1 MPTAKE
7 FFLYWRTW
15 FLDTKFRSGVSWDTT
30 VTLSAVDGR
39 PECVEYFREGTF
51 GHRGVRW
58 VRASPPL
65 SYLYI
70 RGRGDLL
77 PKFLCCRFMDR
88 FFQTR
93 NIFDWGRKKFPK
105 ENVNFLAFHA
115 YKLACFRNE
124 RGLNFD
130 RQDESRF
137 VIKEILKD
145 ISRPSTSFYLSL
157 LMGVYSCSEEWRI
170 VIFLCIVDLLV
181 FEN

>member
-1 MPTAKE
+1 MGE
-7 FFLYWRTW
+7 
-15 FLDTKFRSGVSWDTT
+15 S
-30 VTLSAVDGR
+30 
-39 PECVEYFREGTF
+39 
-51 GHRGVRW
+51 
-58 VRASPPL
+58 SPPPF

-77 PKFLCCRFMDR
+77 QKILCCRFMDR

-93 NIFDWGRKKFPK
+93 NIFDERKKLPK

-137 VIKEILKD
+137 LIKEILKD
-145 ISRPSTSFYLSL
+145 TSRPSTSFYFSL
-157 LMGVYSCSEEWRI
+157 LFTVLRFKEQWPITGRVRGA
-170 VIFLCIVDLLV
+170 FGQALR
-181 FEN
+181 FTGFQ